1 MKAFGAAL
9 IALAILC
16 VVDFEY
22 NDGRFAGVI
31 ERAVTSLVSAEE
43 TRELISRVCPLCVAR
58 RSLPMRRSLC
68 DRHQGPLEFREDCV
82 DLPKPKS

>member
-31 ERAVTSLVSAEE
+31 EQAADQPRFPLKKRGDWYPRIRAEGEEMEPRCTGACPPPSA
-43 TRELISRVCPLCVAR
+43 TA
-58 RSLPMRRSLC
+58 
-68 DRHQGPLEFREDCV
+68 
-82 DLPKPKS
+82 